1 MTSVHTRFADL
12 FEGRT
17 DAVGLWDGGC
27 SREPVSLATFECHLM
42 GWRKFG
48 VYPLRDDGLVKW
60 GCSDIDVDDF
70 DAACNLQ
77 TAFAVKGIHSF
88 VEKTRRGYH
97 VWVFASEW
105 VTARVMRRAFLAA
118 HAAIGLPPKEVNPK
132 QEEAKGLGN
141 YVRLPYPGALTNG
154 DERQMLLSDGLPID
168 LEAFLSL
175 AEERLVSGAQLSP
188 LASLYKPAEKVSA
201 VGIRASDLGVA
212 EGYVNGYIRQVW
224 VNGPLKHQDRS
235 NVLCYLAHLMRE
247 YGTPLEHALAI
258 LRDADRRWGKF
269 HGRDDAEEQI
279 VKVLETAY
287 SKPEGTNRNA
297 F

>member
-1 MTSVHTRFADL
+1 MSVESAFAEL
-12 FEGRT
+12 FAGRV
-17 DAVGLWDGGC
+17 DAAGLWDGGC
-27 SREPVSLATFECHLM
+27 SREPVSLASYESHLM
-42 GWRKFG
+42 GWRPFG

-77 TAFAVKGIHSF
+77 TAFLVKGVHAF

-141 YVRLPYPGALTNG
+141 YVRLPYPGALTGN
-154 DERQMLLSDGLPID
+154 DERWMVSSDGMPID
-168 LEAFLSL
+168 LEAFVSL
-175 AEERLVSGAQLSP
+175 AEERVVSAAQLSP
-188 LASLYKPAEKVSA
+188 LASLYRPAEKVSTA
-201 VGIRASDLGVA
+201 GIRASDLGVA

-224 VNGPLKHQDRS
+224 MNGPLKHQDRS
-235 NVLCYLAHLMRE
+235 NTLCYLAHLMRE
-247 YGTPLEHALAI
+247 YGTPLAHALAV

-269 HGRDDAEEQI
+269 YGRDDAEEQLI
-279 VKVLETAY
+279 KVLETAY
-287 SKPEGTNRNA
+287 SKPEGTNRGA